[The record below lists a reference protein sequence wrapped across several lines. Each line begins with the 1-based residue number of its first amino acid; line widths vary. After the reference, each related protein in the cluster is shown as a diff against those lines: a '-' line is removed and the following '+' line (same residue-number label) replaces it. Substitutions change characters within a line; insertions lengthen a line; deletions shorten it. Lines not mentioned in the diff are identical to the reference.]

1 MKRKRKAPKVQPAD
15 AGTQPALRWEREISD
30 NKWQIF
36 PPGQSEALSQ
46 ATRVRKSTEDF
57 GEDIVDLCKMVE
69 WNKQSGEE
77 NRVRVAVWDQK
88 SYLVWQWEGDQEN
101 GWIPYPAATCLDLQ
115 AAKNGHRE
123 PIVDLTVGRTRYKLD
138 TDRMVQRNQRT
149 KFERQMECRESDA
162 TEAAGGS
169 QLNSRD
175 LDASTAVPPKKSQT
189 ELDAPASHGE
199 GDGLGDDIYDVMLNQ
214 TNLQFN
220 NNKYYLIQLLE
231 EDNAQNYSVWMRWG
245 RAKAKDIFTKKFLD
259 KTKNE
264 WDKRNSFQKVSGK
277 YDLLHLD
284 YEARDA
290 KNSAEAAPEKTI
302 SKPKPVSQLEP
313 RVQALL
319 ELICNIRTMEEM
331 VIEMKYDTRKAPL
344 GKLTAEQIQAGY
356 RSLQKVEACLKRS
369 QTGAALLEACNEF
382 YTRIPHDF
390 GLKTPPL
397 IKSLRELQEKAQLLE
412 ALSEIRIG
420 IKHVQSE
427 QLDLEHPLDRSYRS
441 LDCELQPLEKAS
453 DVFQAHVYCEGDDI
467 YDVMLNQTNLQFNN
481 NKYYLIQ
488 LLEEDNAQNYSIWM
502 RWGRVG
508 KPGQHSLVPCSGDL
522 AKAKDIFTKKFLDK
536 TKNEWDKRNS
546 FQKVSGKYDLLHLDY
561 EARDAN
567 SAEAAP
573 EKTISKPKPVSQL
586 EPRVQALLE
595 LICNIRTMEEMV
607 IEMKYDTRKAPLGKL
622 TAEQIQAGYRSLQK
636 VEACL
641 KRSQTGA
648 ALLEACNEFYTRI
661 PHDFGLKTPPL
672 IKSLRELQEK
682 AQLLEALSEIRIGIK
697 HVQSEQLDLEHPLD
711 RSYRSLDCELQPLE
725 KASDVFQVL
734 ERYLLSTHAPTHKDY
749 TMTLVE
755 AFEVNKKSSE
765 ATFRFDLSNRMLL
778 WHGSRLGNWA
788 GILSQGLRVAPPEAP
803 ITGYMFGKGIYF
815 ADMSSKSANYCFAT
829 REKDIGLLL
838 LSEVALGECNELL
851 EADPEA
857 ERLPASKHSTKGL
870 GKIAP
875 ASCVSLHDATVPLG
889 PAVETGIANPR
900 GYTLNYNEFIVY
912 DPCQVRMKYL
922 LKVRFNFVQ
931 LW

>member
-1 MKRKRKAPKVQPAD
+1 MKRKRKAPEVQPAD

-36 PPGQSEALSQ
+36 PSGQSEALSQ
-46 ATRVRKSTEDF
+46 AIREQKSTEDF

-101 GWIPYPAATCLDLQ
+101 DWNPYPAATCLDLQ
-115 AAKNGHRE
+115 AAKNGYRE

-138 TDRMVQRNQRT
+138 TDRMVQTNQRT
-149 KFERQMECRESDA
+149 KFERRMECRESDA
-162 TEAAGGS
+162 TEAVGGS

-175 LDASTAVPPKKSQT
+175 LDASTAVPAKKSQT
-189 ELDAPASHGE
+189 ELDALASRGE
-199 GDGLGDDIYDVMLNQ
+199 GDGQEAVKTLTVKGKAPVDPECTAKAGKAHVYCEGDDIYDVMLNQ

-245 RAKAKDIFTKKFLD
+245 RVGKPGQHSLVPCSGDLAKAKDIFTKKFLD

-290 KNSAEAAPEKTI
+290 ENSADAGPEKTV

-319 ELICNIRTMEEM
+319 ELICNIRMMEEM

-397 IKSLRELQEKAQLLE
+397 IKTLKELQEKAQLLE
-412 ALSEIRIG
+412 
-420 IKHVQSE
+420 
-427 QLDLEHPLDRSYRS
+427 
-441 LDCELQPLEKAS
+441 
-453 DVFQAHVYCEGDDI
+453 
-467 YDVMLNQTNLQFNN
+467 
-481 NKYYLIQ
+481 
-488 LLEEDNAQNYSIWM
+488 
-502 RWGRVG
+502 
-508 KPGQHSLVPCSGDL
+508 
-522 AKAKDIFTKKFLDK
+522 
-536 TKNEWDKRNS
+536 
-546 FQKVSGKYDLLHLDY
+546 
-561 EARDAN
+561 
-567 SAEAAP
+567 
-573 EKTISKPKPVSQL
+573 
-586 EPRVQALLE
+586 
-595 LICNIRTMEEMV
+595 
-607 IEMKYDTRKAPLGKL
+607 
-622 TAEQIQAGYRSLQK
+622 
-636 VEACL
+636 
-641 KRSQTGA
+641 
-648 ALLEACNEFYTRI
+648 
-661 PHDFGLKTPPL
+661 
-672 IKSLRELQEK
+672 
-682 AQLLEALSEIRIGIK
+682 
-697 HVQSEQLDLEHPLD
+697 
-711 RSYRSLDCELQPLE
+711 
-725 KASDVFQVL
+725 VL

-870 GKIAP
+870 GKLAP
-875 ASCVSLHDATVPLG
+875 ANCVSLHGAIVPLG
-889 PAVETGIANPR
+889 PAVETGIANSR

>member
-1 MKRKRKAPKVQPAD
+1 MKRKRKAPEVQPAD
-15 AGTQPALRWEREISD
+15 AGTQPVLRWEYEVSD

-36 PPGQSEALSQ
+36 PPGQNEALSQ
-46 ATRVRKSTEDF
+46 ATRARKGTEDL

-77 NRVRVAVWDQK
+77 NRVRLAVWDQK
-88 SYLVWQWEGDQEN
+88 SYFVWQWEGDQEN
-101 GWIPYPAATCLDLQ
+101 DWIPYPAATCLDLQ
-115 AAKNGHRE
+115 VAKNGHRE

-138 TDRMVQRNQRT
+138 TVRMVQTNQQT
-149 KFERQMECRESDA
+149 KFERRMEYRQSDA

-169 QLNSRD
+169 QLSSPD
-175 LDASTAVPPKKSQT
+175 LDASTTVPAKKSLT
-189 ELDAPASHGE
+189 ELDVPASCGK
-199 GDGLGDDIYDVMLNQ
+199 GDGLEAVKTLTVKGKAPVDPECTAKAGKAHVYCEGDDVYDVMLNQ

-231 EDNAQNYSVWMRWG
+231 EDNAQSYSV
-245 RAKAKDIFTKKFLD
+245 
-259 KTKNE
+259 
-264 WDKRNSFQKVSGK
+264 
-277 YDLLHLD
+277 
-284 YEARDA
+284 
-290 KNSAEAAPEKTI
+290 
-302 SKPKPVSQLEP
+302 
-313 RVQALL
+313 
-319 ELICNIRTMEEM
+319 
-331 VIEMKYDTRKAPL
+331 
-344 GKLTAEQIQAGY
+344 
-356 RSLQKVEACLKRS
+356 
-369 QTGAALLEACNEF
+369 
-382 YTRIPHDF
+382 
-390 GLKTPPL
+390 
-397 IKSLRELQEKAQLLE
+397 
-412 ALSEIRIG
+412 
-420 IKHVQSE
+420 
-427 QLDLEHPLDRSYRS
+427 
-441 LDCELQPLEKAS
+441 
-453 DVFQAHVYCEGDDI
+453 
-467 YDVMLNQTNLQFNN
+467 
-481 NKYYLIQ
+481 
-488 LLEEDNAQNYSIWM
+488 WM

-561 EARDAN
+561 EAKDANN
-567 SAEAAP
+567 SAEAALQ
-573 EKTISKPKPVSQL
+573 KTVSKAKPVSQL
-586 EPRVQALLE
+586 DPRVQALLE

-641 KRSQTGA
+641 KRNQTGP

-672 IKSLRELQEK
+672 IKTLRELQEK

-829 REKDIGLLL
+829 REKDVGLLL

-857 ERLPASKHSTKGL
+857 EQLPVSKHSTKGL
-870 GKIAP
+870 GRLAP
-875 ASCVSLHDATVPLG
+875 ANCVSLFG
-889 PAVETGIANPR
+889 ERRGGKMKRKTG
-900 GYTLNYNEFIVY
+900 
-912 DPCQVRMKYL
+912 VR
-922 LKVRFNFVQ
+922 VTS
-931 LW
+931 